1 MNALDVLRAGEAG
14 RDNSQSMFDQFA
26 RQRAGN
32 ALAQGDYQG
41 GANALL
47 RAGQI
52 GPGLQ
57 VQRAG
62 EQQDEGGIQEAA
74 EKLEFMGKAAGMLRR
89 LPLEARAAAR
99 EQLMGTFQAMNLP
112 PEVLQQIAQAELS
125 DQNLDLFGGNVEQA
139 KAQIRQSGR
148 YTYALDP
155 ASGKELWRHEAPM
168 DAANSERLPT
178 GYEMTPDGPRIADWY
193 VQGEQRKSGAR
204 RAPARS
210 GGGGRGGGGGGGG
223 ARRQPWND

>member
-99 EQLMGTFQAMNLP
+99 EQLMGTFQAMGLP

-125 DQNLDLFGGNVEQA
+125 DQNLDVFAGETE
-139 KAQIRQSGR
+139 KARANIYQMRDGSLVRWDGQEATR
-148 YTYALDP
+148 VYEPPEDP
-155 ASGKELWRHEAPM
+155 LAEELARA
-168 DAANSERLPT
+168 
-178 GYEMTPDGPRIADWY
+178 RIAATRAQE
-193 VQGEQRKSGAR
+193 VQR
-204 RAPARS
+204 RASAGASNARAAKTRS
-210 GGGGRGGGGGGGG
+210 GGGGRGGSSRGGRVLGSTLPSGY
-223 ARRQPWND
+223 